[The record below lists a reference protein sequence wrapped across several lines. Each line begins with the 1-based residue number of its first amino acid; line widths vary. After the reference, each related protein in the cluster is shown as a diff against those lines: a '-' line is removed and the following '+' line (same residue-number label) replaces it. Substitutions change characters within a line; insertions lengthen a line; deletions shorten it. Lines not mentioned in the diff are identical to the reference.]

1 MDRFDTMLAFTRVV
15 ELKSFTQA
23 AVSLNIPKATL
34 SAQVAALEKRLN
46 VKLLHRTT
54 RQVSTTTDGA
64 VYYEHALRL
73 LSELEHAESAL
84 TQSRQVYRGRLR
96 IDTSLTIA
104 KQILIPNLHDFL
116 SRYPEIDLELGCT
129 DRTVDLLQEGVDCA
143 IRGGM
148 PIDES
153 LVARKLIETSPITC
167 ASPLYLE
174 RYGTPKTLQN
184 LAEHHVIHSIS
195 PRTGRVTGL
204 RYMQDGAVVNHAGS
218 RKIALNDINACLE
231 ATLAGLGIAQL
242 PYISARNDVASGNLI
257 RILQDFPAETS
268 TAYIVYLQNRHLSA
282 NVRVFVDWAAELFAR
297 EQERY
302 NTTCCYKRLAA
313 SG

>member
-23 AVSLNIPKATL
+23 AVSLNMPKATL
-34 SAQVAALEKRLN
+34 SAQVAALEQRLN

-54 RQVSTTTDGA
+54 RQVSATTDGA

-96 IDTSLTIA
+96 VDTSLTIA

-153 LVARKLIETSPITC
+153 LVARKLIETNPITC
-167 ASPLYLE
+167 ASPTYFD
-174 RYGTPKTLQN
+174 RNGVPKTLQA
-184 LAEHHVIHSIS
+184 LAEHQVVNFIS
-195 PRTGRVTGL
+195 PRTGKIVNFQYLINGQVL
-204 RYMQDGAVVNHAGS
+204 RLDGR
-218 RKIALNDINACLE
+218 RKIALNDIDACLS
-231 ATLAGLGIAQL
+231 AALAGLGIVQQ
-242 PYISARNDVASGNLI
+242 PYFSVRNDIASGRLV
-257 RILQDFPAETS
+257 RIFPDIATEAS
-268 TAYIVYLQNRHLSA
+268 SAYIVYLQNRHLSA
-282 NVRVFVDWAAELFAR
+282 NVRVFVDWVVDLFTK
-297 EQERY
+297 EQETY
-302 NTTCCYKRLAA
+302 HSTCCYK
-313 SG
+313 